1 MDHTT
6 IDHIMSAVNDM
17 NGNNEDMAY
26 FTGVLPH
33 RSPVT
38 KNTNESFLSQSNTRN
53 ENTRN
58 DMRNHNKINHPADPV
73 KSISSNDNYSNSSND
88 NDFFEI
94 TQPISRSTHQSSHKL
109 SQQLSQQLSQPST
122 HQSKQNSTQQSSHK
136 STQKF
141 NTHDT
146 RGRKIIRS
154 DVDNNSDM
162 SNIPDGDE
170 MEATDNIHVGNNA
183 AVTNNNDTQQP
194 THLTNLFGYNIP
206 TSTLYFII
214 VLVLIAVGLFFLT
227 AEKKKPIKH
236 DMDKKKKDDTE

>member
-33 RSPVT
+33 RSPAT
-38 KNTNESFLSQSNTRN
+38 KNTNESFLSQSNNRV

-58 DMRNHNKINHPADPV
+58 NMHNHNKINHPVDPV

-88 NDFFEI
+88 NDFFEM
-94 TQPISRSTHQSSHKL
+94 TQPTQRSFSKNNDNTKLQPTSHSKSHSKSHSTSRPV
-109 SQQLSQQLSQPST
+109 QQ
-122 HQSKQNSTQQSSHK
+122 STQQ
-136 STQKF
+136 TTNNF
-141 NTHDT
+141 NTHNA
-146 RGRKIIRS
+146 RGRNIAKV
-154 DVDNNSDM
+154 DVDNTSDI
-162 SNIPDGDE
+162 SNISNGVETETNNNAP
-170 MEATDNIHVGNNA
+170 TDNNGS
-183 AVTNNNDTQQP
+183 TNSNDTQQP

-236 DMDKKKKDDTE
+236 DLDKKRKDDAE